1 MSQPNKPK
9 GAVHVYYD
17 FPPEG
22 CENAPYQF
30 TLEQVR
36 PYLSNKPLRYGPQRR
51 RREDERGEKN
61 DDTSQRP
68 DDKKASDP
76 GTP

>member
-1 MSQPNKPK
+1 MSNE
-9 GAVHVYYD
+9 

-22 CENAPYQF
+22 CEKAPYQF

-51 RREDERGEKN
+51 RRDEEMGEKK
-61 DDTSQRP
+61 DEASPRP
-68 DDKKASDP
+68 EDKSSDP